1 MPLSPNPV
9 TGSNDRSSPV
19 ETGDGSAGFQ
29 EQLDEILDRLRRL
42 EAGSLPDRRPARLYE
57 VGELLLAR
65 RQRDALFEPGLFADP
80 SWDILLELYRSELEE
95 KPLFLLRLG
104 ETCRH
109 PQTTVLRHVERL
121 EAAGL
126 VERTEPSASSKRVYV
141 KLTTRASRSMRSFI
155 DGRISSAR
163 QS

>member
-1 MPLSPNPV
+1 MPLSLNIV
-9 TGSNDRSSPV
+9 TGSKDRSAFV
-19 ETGDGSAGFQ
+19 ETGDWTAGLQ
-29 EQLDEILDRLRRL
+29 EQLNDILDRLRRL
-42 EAGSLPDRRPARLYE
+42 EAGSVPDRRPARLHT

-126 VERTEPSASSKRVYV
+126 VERTDPSTASKRVYV
-141 KLTTRASRSMRSFI
+141 RLTTRGCRAMQSFI
-155 DGRISSAR
+155 DGRLSAAR
-163 QS
+163 